1 LPVSGKL
8 AIARVPVTIRVL
20 WRPLE
25 GFAVSAALVAAALAL
40 RLAMG
45 DLLLN
50 VPYITFYSVVAIGA
64 FVGGWRAGL
73 FAAVLS
79 VLAAVYFLL
88 PPTFSFNFAPE

>member
-1 LPVSGKL
+1 M
-8 AIARVPVTIRVL
+8 
-20 WRPLE
+20 
-25 GFAVSAALVAAALAL
+25 VAAALAL